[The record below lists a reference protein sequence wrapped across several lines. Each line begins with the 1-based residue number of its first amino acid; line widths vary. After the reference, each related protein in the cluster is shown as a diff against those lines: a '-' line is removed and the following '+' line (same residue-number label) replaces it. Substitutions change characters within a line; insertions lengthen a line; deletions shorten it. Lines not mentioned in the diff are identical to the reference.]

1 LRSWFGTDA
10 RAILQFGVL
19 LITGAMKKPLVSVG
33 IPTFNRPDGLRR
45 TLEQVRSQ
53 SYRHLEIVVSDN
65 ASTDERV
72 WPLIQNAIG
81 EDFRIRA
88 FRQDTNLGLYG
99 NFKFVLGQA
108 TGEYFFWA
116 PDDDE
121 WDPSFVQRC
130 VTALQV
136 SSVSAVMPQF
146 ELLFRKAGRR
156 EPGTLPPL
164 QGEPFRDLCEFLVDT
179 QPNLIFAM
187 YRRSA
192 IAWFAEY
199 EPTYDW
205 LDCYVVLRTILTG
218 GSYRLLDQPLYVAG
232 IDGESYVPKSV
243 QPMPHRRF
251 SHGAFNRAT
260 TGLIVHDQGLRVA
273 QKGAAL
279 VLLWSVRLQSF
290 WVYERNFRRLPAMA
304 AYLAALPLRVFRKLA
319 LSGYY
324 APPRPPGA

>member
-1 LRSWFGTDA
+1 
-10 RAILQFGVL
+10 
-19 LITGAMKKPLVSVG
+19 MKKPLVSVG

-45 TLEQVRSQ
+45 TLEQLRSQ
-53 SYRHLEIVVSDN
+53 SYGHLEIVVSDN
-65 ASTDERV
+65 ASTDEQV
-72 WPLIQNAIG
+72 WPLIQDAIC
-81 EDFRIRA
+81 EDSRIRA

-108 TGEYFFWA
+108 SGEYFFWA

-130 VTALQV
+130 VTALQA

-146 ELLFRKAGRR
+146 ELLFREAGRR

-192 IAWFAEY
+192 VAWFAEY

-205 LDCYVVLRTILTG
+205 LDCYVVLRIILTG
-218 GSYRLLDQPLYVAG
+218 GSYRLLDQSLYVAG
-232 IDGESYVPKSV
+232 IDGNIYSPKSV
-243 QPMPHRRF
+243 QPTPHRRF
-251 SHGAFNRAT
+251 SHGAFNRAA
-260 TGLIVHDQGLRVA
+260 TGLIVHDQRLGIA

-290 WVYERNFRRLPAMA
+290 WAFEREFRRLPATA
-304 AYLAALPLRVFRKLA
+304 AYLAALPLRIFRKLA
-319 LSGYY
+319 MSGYY
-324 APPRPPGA
+324 APPPRAPGLAVPIRVVNPHPSGKF